1 MENKVLFKNITQF
14 VIDNLEG
21 GYYHPNMLKDGRVT
35 DQRYKNSGETM
46 FGIDR
51 VAGGSIN
58 KTPAGIK
65 FWSIIDNANAKN
77 LWKWNYKGGSL
88 APQLKELV
96 AEIMFPVYNNYA
108 KNYFSNQSK
117 SIVESDNRLLFNF
130 IYASWNGPAWF
141 KMFAEKINTA
151 IASGINNTDKLTEIA
166 INTRKNSTNS
176 LIKQGGN
183 IIEKIIDQLKKK
195 NVA

>member
-1 MENKVLFKNITQF
+1 MENKALFNNITQF

-51 VAGGSIN
+51 LAGGSIN

-77 LWKWNYKGGSL
+77 FWKWNYKGGSL

-96 AEIMFPVYNNYA
+96 GEIMFPVYNNYA
-108 KNYFSNQSK
+108 KLYFSNQSK
-117 SIVESDNRLLFNF
+117 NIVEKDNRLLFNF

-151 IASGINNTDKLTEIA
+151 IASGITNTDKLTEIA
-166 INTRKNSTNS
+166 IKTRKNSTNS
-176 LIKQGGN
+176 LIKQGGS

-195 NVA
+195 NEA